1 MGIISQI
8 WKRIFVTMAQ
18 GLFQKVFNKLVW
30 NTEARYVNLENPKVP
45 INGWTLDQ
53 ALGGNISGTGRSIS
67 ANGALTLS
75 AVYRAV
81 AIKAGFISSLPFQV
95 FRKTDK
101 GRELDTTHPASY
113 LLSRRPNNKLSKTVY
128 FDRAM
133 NHFELQGNH
142 FAFIQH
148 NGIGKPT
155 SLNLEKPENVT
166 VIEGIDS
173 LIYKLKGVEDLVP
186 SYKMI
191 HVQNMGDGCNGK
203 SVLSYMRE
211 DASLMM
217 DIRGYGESFFGRGGK
232 PAGLVLPKRDVTP
245 TQRQEMKHSFTE
257 AKMQGGDVVMPWG
270 WEYKEMSIPPKDADW
285 VVSNDITVSMVARWF
300 GVPTQKLGDSA
311 VKYSNVEFMGI
322 EFLQDTMAPIASKF
336 ENEYTNKLFPLSSE
350 ANLYAEF
357 NLDAYLRADS
367 VSKAE
372 AMAKRVQNGLLTPNE
387 GRALDNRDAKEGG
400 DDLMMQGATVPIKMA
415 GIKATPTPRKSLRK
429 KIEEQVRNGTDAQ
442 LILEGILGND
452 GKGY

>member
-1 MGIISQI
+1 ME
-8 WKRIFVTMAQ
+8 Q
-18 GLFQKVFNKLVW
+18 GLVQKFFNKLIW
-30 NTEARYVNLENPKVP
+30 NTERRYVNLENPKVP

-67 ANGALTLS
+67 ANAALTLS

-101 GRELDTTHPASY
+101 GRELVTDHPASY
-113 LLSRRPNNKLSKTVY
+113 LLSRKPNDKLSKTVF

-133 NHFELQGNH
+133 QHFELGGDH

-155 SLNLEKPENVT
+155 SLNLLKPDEVT
-166 VIEGIDS
+166 VIEGKQE
-173 LIYKLKGVEDLVP
+173 LVYKVKGVEDLVP

-191 HVQNMGDGCNGK
+191 HVQNMGDGCRGK
-203 SVLSYMRE
+203 SVLSFMRE

-232 PAGLVLPKRDVTP
+232 PAGLVIPKREVTP

-257 AKMQGGDVVMPWG
+257 AKMQGGDVVMPFG
-270 WEYKEMSIPPKDADW
+270 WEYQGQSIPPKDADW

-350 ANLYAEF
+350 QNLYAEF

-372 AMAKRVQNGLLTPNE
+372 AISKRIQNAQLTPNE
-387 GRALDNRDAKEGG
+387 ARALDNRSAVEGG
-400 DDLMMQGATVPIKMA
+400 DELFIQGATVPLSLQKQMLA
-415 GIKATPTPRKSLRK
+415 KAPAAQRKSLKK
-429 KIEEQVRNGTDAQ
+429 KIEEEVRKGTDPQ
-442 LILEGILGND
+442 LIIEGIFGND
-452 GKGY
+452 GKGYEGLH